1 LTFCSSESFLRL
13 LARLRHPKAKRL
25 CFAVAFTPRGIDF
38 YYDTFVGRKKTYEF
52 DLIRATPL
60 ENTHLPSGY
69 YETLARS
76 YDERFYRQEVLGEFL
91 SLQGGSA
98 YYAFDRSRNVDESLE
113 YDPACRLVWALDF
126 NISPMCSVIGQI
138 RHGQRD
144 GKSYKTLEAIDEIVI
159 RDANVDLACQ
169 AFVERS
175 RRLLRPGSNMMI
187 NVYGDAAGQ
196 ARSHAGKSDW
206 QMVREYMARWPEY
219 KLNYIIPSTN
229 PAVKDRVAAVNG
241 ALYNAVG
248 ETKLRIHPRCNALI
262 EDCERVLWK
271 QDSNKNT
278 LGELDK
284 SNPMLKHISD
294 ACGYWVG
301 AELPLANK
309 VEVSF
314 LS

>member
-1 LTFCSSESFLRL
+1 
-13 LARLRHPKAKRL
+13 LRHPKAKRL

-144 GKSYKTLEAIDEIVI
+144 GK
-159 RDANVDLACQ
+159 DA
-169 AFVERS
+169 
-175 RRLLRPGSNMMI
+175 
-187 NVYGDAAGQ
+187 
-196 ARSHAGKSDW
+196 
-206 QMVREYMARWPEY
+206 
-219 KLNYIIPSTN
+219 
-229 PAVKDRVAAVNG
+229 
-241 ALYNAVG
+241 
-248 ETKLRIHPRCNALI
+248 
-262 EDCERVLWK
+262 
-271 QDSNKNT
+271 
-278 LGELDK
+278 
-284 SNPMLKHISD
+284 
-294 ACGYWVG
+294 
-301 AELPLANK
+301 
-309 VEVSF
+309 
-314 LS
+314 